1 MFKQSIPVK
10 QTDLFSSVAG
20 NLTGKTKKLYDDK
33 KAWHNL
39 FRTQVLQRIDE
50 TPYQVL
56 YSDRMGAPN
65 APISLLYSMMVI
77 KESYGWSDEQLFEQC
92 RFNLLV
98 RNALGL
104 VNITDELP
112 GESTYYLFRQR
123 VQEHFRLTGQDLFQQ
138 TYDTVTSAQIKD
150 FMVNGRSIRMDS
162 KLIGSN
168 IAWYSRY
175 EIVHSSLCL
184 FYKTLDKK
192 ALSLLVRPERLQLEE
207 LCKEEANK
215 TVYRSNRNEIKSRL
229 KDMGGLIIKMLTYLK
244 KRKDTKEYQLLQR
257 VFDENYVVVD
267 KLKTELRENQQMTS
281 DSVQS
286 PHDPDAAYRHK
297 GDQKIKGYSVN
308 VTETNSED
316 SLNLITNTIVDKANV
331 SDVSFVQPAIE
342 ATTELTGQAVEKVY
356 SDGAYQSPD
365 NDAFCDGIDMVF
377 TGMQGTPSRYEL
389 DLTDQGLMV
398 TDTDTGETVLATKAN
413 KIKSSKED
421 RYYIRNSEGKVVY
434 FGQAAIRASR
444 LRREMRQRPQEE
456 LRKRNNVE
464 ATIFH
469 LAFPLRNNKT
479 RYRGL
484 FKQQAWANCRCLWI
498 NLVRIMKFVQ
508 KICQRTFE
516 SLLKPAILSVS
527 DTYHMFVVYICIKKQ
542 PVFESI
548 IFMFVLVNVQPL

>member
-1 MFKQSIPVK
+1 MFKKSVSDK
-10 QTDLFSSVAG
+10 QTDIFSSVAG
-20 NLTGKTKKLYDDK
+20 NLTGKAKKLYDDN

-50 TPYQVL
+50 APYQVL
-56 YSDRMGAPN
+56 YSDKMGAPN
-65 APISLLYSMMVI
+65 ASVSLLFSMMVI
-77 KESYGWSDEQLFEQC
+77 KEAYGWSDEQLFEQC

-98 RNALGL
+98 RSALGL

-123 VQEHFRLTGQDLFQQ
+123 IHQHFSHTGEDLFQQ
-138 TYDTVTSAQIKD
+138 TYDEITRGQIKD
-150 FMVNGRSIRMDS
+150 FLVNGKSIRMDS

-192 ALSLLVRPERLQLEE
+192 ALSMFTRLVRLQLQE
-207 LCKEEANK
+207 LCGEEAGK
-215 TVYRSNRNEIKSRL
+215 TVYRSNSSDIKSRMR
-229 KDMGGLIIKMLTYLK
+229 DMGDLIIRMLSHLK
-244 KRKDTKEYQLLQR
+244 KRNDTEEYQLLQR
-257 VFDENYVVVD
+257 VFNENYIVTG

-286 PHDPDAAYRHK
+286 PHDPDATYRHK

-308 VTETNSED
+308 VTETNSDD
-316 SLNLITNTIVDKANV
+316 SLNLITNTIVGKANV

-342 ATTELTGQAVEKVY
+342 ATTQLTGQAVEKVY
-356 SDGAYQSPD
+356 ADGAYQSPD

-377 TGMQGTPSRYEL
+377 TGMQGALSRYEL
-389 DLTDQGLMV
+389 DLTEQGLVV
-398 TDTDTGETVLATKAN
+398 TDTNTGETFLATQAK
-413 KIKSSKED
+413 KIKGSKED
-421 RYYIRNSEGKVVY
+421 RYHIRNSEGKVVY
-434 FGQAAIRASR
+434 FGQTAIRASR
-444 LRREMRQRPQEE
+444 LRREMRQRPKEE

-484 FKQQAWANCRCLWI
+484 FKQQAWANCRSLWI
-498 NLVRIMKFVQ
+498 NLVRIMNFVQ
-508 KICQRTFE
+508 KTCQRTFE
-516 SLLKPAILSVS
+516 SKLKPAILNVS
-527 DTYHMFVVYICIKKQ
+527 DICHMFISRMFIKKQ
-542 PVFESI
+542 PVFASI
-548 IFMFVLVNVQPL
+548 LFLLILSIYKHL

>member
-542 PVFESI
+542 PVFASI
-548 IFMFVLVNVQPL
+548 IFLFVLINV

>member
-1 MFKQSIPVK
+1 MFRKSTPDK
-10 QTDLFSSVAG
+10 QTDLFSSVTT
-20 NLTGKTKKLYDDK
+20 NLAGKTKSLYDDQ

-39 FRTQVLQRIDE
+39 FRTQILQRIDE
-50 TPYQVL
+50 TPFRVL
-56 YSDRMGAPN
+56 YSSKMGAPN
-65 APISLLYSMMVI
+65 APISLLISMMVI
-77 KESYGWSDEQLFEQC
+77 KEAYGWSDEQLFEQC

-98 RNALGL
+98 RSALGL
-104 VNITDELP
+104 VNMTDELP
-112 GESTYYLFRQR
+112 VESTYYLLRNRLQK
-123 VQEHFRLTGQDLFQQ
+123 HFRLTGQDLFQE
-138 TYDTVTSAQIKD
+138 TFDAVTSGQIKD
-150 FMVNGRSIRMDS
+150 FMVNGQSIRMDS

-168 IAWYSRY
+168 IAWYSRF

-192 ALSLLVRPERLQLEE
+192 ALSLFVRPVRLQLEE
-207 LCKEEANK
+207 LFKEEADK
-215 TVYRSNRNEIKSRL
+215 TVYRSNRTEIKARL
-229 KDMGGLIIKMLTYLK
+229 KEMGDLIIMMLTYLK
-244 KRKDTKEYQLLQR
+244 KRKDTEEYQLLQR
-257 VFDENYVVVD
+257 VFDENYVVTG
-267 KLKTELRENQQMTS
+267 KLKTELRENQQMSS

-286 PHDPDAAYRHK
+286 PHDPDAAYRNK
-297 GDQKIKGYSVN
+297 GDQKVKGYSVN
-308 VTETNSED
+308 ITETNSED
-316 SLNLITNTIVDKANV
+316 SLNLITNTIVDKANI
-331 SDVSFVQPAIE
+331 SDVSFVQPAIK
-342 ATTELTGQAVEKVY
+342 ATTEVTGQAVEKVY
-356 SDGAYQSPD
+356 ADGAYQSPD

-398 TDTDTGETVLATKAN
+398 TDTDTGETVLANKAN

-484 FKQQAWANCRCLWI
+484 FKQQAWVNCRCLWI

-516 SLLKPAILSVS
+516 SLLKPANLSAS
-527 DTYHMFVVYICIKKQ
+527 DAYNMFLSHICVKKQ
-542 PVFESI
+542 PVFANI
-548 IFMFVLVNVQPL
+548 IFMFVLVNVSFL

>member
-1 MFKQSIPVK
+1 MFKQSIPDK

-20 NLTGKTKKLYDDK
+20 NLTGKAKKLYDDK

-39 FRTQVLQRIDE
+39 FRTQILQRIDE

-65 APISLLYSMMVI
+65 ASVSLLYGMMVI

-98 RNALGL
+98 RSALGL

-112 GESTYYLFRQR
+112 GESTYYLLRQR
-123 VQEHFRLTGQDLFQQ
+123 VQEHLRLTGQDLFQE
-138 TYDTVTSAQIKD
+138 TYDAVTRGQIKD
-150 FMVNGRSIRMDS
+150 FMVNGQSIRMDS

-192 ALSLLVRPERLQLEE
+192 ALSMFTRPVRLQLEE
-207 LCKEEANK
+207 LCEEEANK
-215 TVYRSNRNEIKSRL
+215 IVYRSNRNEVKTRL
-229 KDMGGLIIKMLTYLK
+229 QEMGNLIIKMLTYLK
-244 KRKDTKEYQLLQR
+244 KRKDTEEYQLLQR

-267 KLKTELRENQQMTS
+267 KLKTELRESQHITS
-281 DSVQS
+281 GSVQS
-286 PHDPDAAYRHK
+286 PHDPDAAYRNK

-316 SLNLITNTIVDKANV
+316 SLNLITNAIVDKANV

-342 ATTELTGQAVEKVY
+342 ATTQVTGQAVEKVY
-356 SDGAYQSPD
+356 ADGAYQSPD

-377 TGMQGTPSRYEL
+377 TGMQGAPPRYDL
-389 DLTDQGLMV
+389 DMTDQGLMV
-398 TDTDTGETVLATKAN
+398 TDTNTGETVLASKARKFKN
-413 KIKSSKED
+413 SKED
-421 RYYIRNSEGKVVY
+421 RYYIRNTQGKLIY
-434 FGQAAIRASR
+434 FGQAALRASR
-444 LRREMRQRPQEE
+444 KRREMRQRPLEE

-498 NLVRIMKFVQ
+498 NLIRIMKFVQ

-516 SLLKPAILSVS
+516 SLLKPANLTVS
-527 DTYHMFVVYICIKKQ
+527 DAYHISISHMCLKKQ
-542 PVFESI
+542 PVFASI
-548 IFMFVLVNVQPL
+548 IFMFVLINV